1 MENMDIYELK
11 SCGSVTNYDDD
22 DDWENAIIPDLI
34 SDRERIL
41 IEERKKVEEADQELS
56 EELFSD
62 RLKAKVE
69 SKIDN
74 KCIIVE
80 KKEKP
85 KCLENR
91 REKIIE
97 SQKQKSELIKK
108 RKIEQKRMADMY
120 GEAEL
125 DEYDELYGSI
135 QDKY

>member
-1 MENMDIYELK
+1 MDIYELK
-11 SCGSVTNYDDD
+11 SCGSVTDYDE
-22 DDWENAIIPDLI
+22 DDWEHTIIPDLI
-34 SDRERIL
+34 SERERKL
-41 IEERKKVEEADQELS
+41 IEERKKVEEADAELA

-62 RLKAKVE
+62 FKKVE

-74 KCIIVE
+74 KCIILE

-91 REKIIE
+91 REKLME

-108 RKIEQKRMADMY
+108 SKMEKKRIADIY

-125 DEYDELYGSI
+125 DEYD
-135 QDKY
+135 

>member
-1 MENMDIYELK
+1 MDIYDLK
-11 SCGSVTNYDDD
+11 SCGSVMNYDDD
-22 DDWENAIIPDLI
+22 DDDWEHTIIPDLI
-34 SDRERIL
+34 SERERKL
-41 IEERKKVEEADQELS
+41 IEERKKVEEADAELA
-56 EELFSD
+56 EELFSN
-62 RLKAKVE
+62 LKKIE
-69 SKIDN
+69 TKIDN
-74 KCIIVE
+74 KCIILE

-91 REKIIE
+91 REKLME

-108 RKIEQKRMADMY
+108 SKMEKKRIADIY